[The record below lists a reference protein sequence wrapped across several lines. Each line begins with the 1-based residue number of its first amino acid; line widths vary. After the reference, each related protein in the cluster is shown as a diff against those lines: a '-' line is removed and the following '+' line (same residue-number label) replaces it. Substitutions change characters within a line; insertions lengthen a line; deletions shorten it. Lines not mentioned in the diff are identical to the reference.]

1 MRKRGYFM
9 PLALAGVGALAI
21 TACSSSSTSGTA
33 AAAAASSGAAAA
45 SGAASAAASSGAAA
59 SGSAPAGAPLVFG
72 VISSDSGYGGNNPD
86 VPATA
91 ADWQAYVNAHGGI
104 AGHPV
109 QVIVEDDADNAA
121 KALQAAQDLI
131 QNKHAVA
138 IGDSSLSNAAFEKYA
153 DSAKVPVISLN
164 EGDASV
170 QYFTDANFFT
180 DEATV
185 PAGIWAQSKVAQLSG
200 AKKYGFLYCS
210 EDPNCASAV
219 PLTKADAASVGIE
232 LAYQASFSASS
243 PNFTA
248 QCLAAQQAGVEA
260 LFVAGASQSAN
271 QRVLDNC
278 ASQHYQPAAIA
289 AVGTLGSAAAKD
301 SQIPVEWGYTGT
313 LPWFVKNAST
323 ATFDQV
329 MGDYL
334 TKAVS
339 PPLVMGTWTG
349 LELFAAAARNVS
361 ATPTSQDI
369 YDGLYSLKG
378 ETLGGLT
385 APLTFKKGQ
394 PNQDNCFFVYKVDN
408 GTYSTPQGTD
418 PVCAVGAALEK

>member
-1 MRKRGYFM
+1 MLLV
-9 PLALAGVGALAI
+9 LASAGALAM
-21 TACSSSSTSGTA
+21 TACSSSSTSGTPA
-33 AAAAASSGAAAA
+33 AAATSGAAAAA
-45 SGAASAAASSGAAA
+45 SGAASGAAA
-59 SGSAPAGAPLVFG
+59 SASSSPAGAPLVIG
-72 VISSDSGYGGNNPD
+72 VISSDSGATGTDND
-86 VPATA
+86 VPTTA

-121 KALQAAQDLI
+121 KALQDAQDLI
-131 QNKHAVA
+131 QNKHAIA
-138 IGDSSLSNAAFEKYA
+138 IGDASLTDTAFEKYV
-153 DSAKVPVISLN
+153 DSAKVPVISIDQ
-164 EGDASV
+164 GDAT
-170 QYFTDANFFT
+170 FTYVSDANFFT
-180 DEATV
+180 NEATV
-185 PAGIWAQSKVAQLSG
+185 PAGIWAQSKVAKLSG
-200 AKKYGFLYCS
+200 AKKYGFLYCA
-210 EDPNCASAV
+210 EVAACAQSV
-219 PLTKADAASVGIE
+219 PLEKADAASVGIP
-232 LAYQASFSASS
+232 LAYTASFAASA
-243 PNFTA
+243 PNYTA
-248 QCLAAQQAGVEA
+248 QCLAAQQAGVDA

-313 LPWFVKNAST
+313 LPWFVQNAST

-329 MGDYL
+329 MGSYL
-334 TKAVS
+334 NTAIS

-349 LELFAAAARNVS
+349 LELFAAAAASAS
-361 ATPTSQDI
+361 ATPTAQDI
-369 YDGLYSLKG
+369 YDGLYALHG

-385 APLTFKKGQ
+385 APLTFTKGQ

-408 GTYSTPQGTD
+408 GTYSTPQGTS

>member
-1 MRKRGYFM
+1 MS
-9 PLALAGVGALAI
+9 LALASAGALAV
-21 TACSSSSTSGTA
+21 TACGSSSSSNTSAAAPASSTA
-33 AAAAASSGAAAA
+33 ASTASSAAA
-45 SGAASAAASSGAAA
+45 SGAASPSGV
-59 SGSAPAGAPLVFG
+59 PLVIG
-72 VISSDSGYGGNNPD
+72 VISSDSGATGTDND
-86 VPATA
+86 VPTTA
-91 ADWQAYVNAHGGI
+91 ADWQTYVNAHGGI

-131 QNKHAVA
+131 ENKHAIA
-138 IGDSSLSNAAFEKYA
+138 IGDSSLSNAAFEKYV

-164 EGDASV
+164 QGDASV

-180 DEATV
+180 NEATV
-185 PAGIWAQSKVAQLSG
+185 PAGIWAQSKLAKLSG
-200 AKKYGFLYCS
+200 ATKYGFLYCS

-219 PLTKADAASVGIE
+219 PLTKADTASNGIQ

-248 QCLAAQQAGVEA
+248 QCLAAQQAGVQA

-278 ASQHYQPAAIA
+278 ASQHYLPTAIA
-289 AVGTLGSAAAKD
+289 AVGTLGSAVAKD
-301 SQIPVEWGYTGT
+301 PQVPVQWGYTGT
-313 LPWFVKNAST
+313 LPWFVQNAST

-329 MGDYL
+329 MGSYL
-334 TKAVS
+334 TKAIS

-349 LELFAAAARNVS
+349 LQLFAAAAKNVS
-361 ATPTSQDI
+361 ATPTAQDI
-369 YDGLYSLKG
+369 YDGLYALNG

-394 PNQDNCFFVYKVDN
+394 PNQDNCFFVYEVKN
-408 GTYSTPQGTD
+408 GTYSTPQGTS